1 MKTTDQVSKKAPNP
15 TGKGGFGDNPQNRN
29 PGGWSKRD
37 TLRFKIEEASYL
49 DDVELQAIIDDPK
62 EATLLRRFAEATL
75 KADWR
80 MIKEITEMLYGKPKE
95 SVDVTTGGDKINNPF
110 DGLTTEELRKLLKEE

>member
-49 DDVELQAIIDDPK
+49 DDEELQAIIDNPK
-62 EATLLRRFAEATL
+62 EATLLRRFAKATL
-75 KADWR
+75 EADWK

-95 SVDVTTGGDKINNPF
+95 SVDVTSNGETVGRTVEVVWAK
-110 DGLTTEELRKLLKEE
+110 KKE

>member
-29 PGGWSKRD
+29 PGGWSKRN

-49 DDVELQAIIDDPK
+49 DDEELQAVIDDPK
-62 EATLLRRFAEATL
+62 EATLLRRFAKATL
-75 KADWR
+75 EADWK

-95 SVDVTTGGDKINNPF
+95 SVDISNPDGSLTPKIALVEFVGKDKRT
-110 DGLTTEELRKLLKEE
+110 DTK